1 MQDDKIIRGNKS
13 AFGHIFRALRY
24 RNFRLFFFGQGVSL
38 VGTWIQYT
46 AMSWLV
52 YRLTHSAF
60 MLGVV
65 GFASQIPSFLFSA
78 FAGVMVDR
86 WNRHRVLVITQ
97 SLSMAQALIL
107 AVLTL
112 RGNIAVW
119 HIIVLGVFIGCVNA
133 VDVPNRQSFIIDMVE
148 RKDNLGNAIALN
160 SFMFNIAKLIGPSI
174 AGILIVVLGEG
185 ICFLLNGISFLFV
198 IVSLLFMRVEK
209 HQKRENAHL
218 LAGLKEGFAYA
229 YGFAPIRYLLM
240 LLAVMSLMGMSS
252 MVLMPV
258 FVRDILRGGPGTLGF
273 LLASGGVGA
282 LIATVYL
289 ASRKDTLALGNIIP
303 VSAFIF
309 ALGIIGFA
317 FSHSVNLSAALLFVC
332 GFGSMV
338 NMAASNTILQTIV
351 EDDKRGRVMS
361 IYTMAFIGMAPL
373 GSLIAGVLASKIGA
387 PHTVIIG
394 GLSCVVAAVLFSRKV
409 PALKKNVHLLYQ
421 KIGVVSKG
429 GLIEV

>member
-1 MQDDKIIRGNKS
+1 
-13 AFGHIFRALRY
+13 
-24 RNFRLFFFGQGVSL
+24 
-38 VGTWIQYT
+38 
-46 AMSWLV
+46 
-52 YRLTHSAF
+52 
-60 MLGVV
+60 
-65 GFASQIPSFLFSA
+65 
-78 FAGVMVDR
+78 
-86 WNRHRVLVITQ
+86 
-97 SLSMAQALIL
+97 
-107 AVLTL
+107 VLTL